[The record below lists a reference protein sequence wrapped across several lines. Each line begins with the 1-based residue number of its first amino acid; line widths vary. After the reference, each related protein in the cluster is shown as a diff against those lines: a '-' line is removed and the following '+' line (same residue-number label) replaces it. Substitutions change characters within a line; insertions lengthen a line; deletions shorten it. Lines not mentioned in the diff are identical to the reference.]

1 MLNQQ
6 VCVIFVVVVF
16 PVLGTKYLGEESV
29 RSLGPLVP

>member
-6 VCVIFVVVVF
+6 VCVIFIVVF
-16 PVLGTKYLGEESV
+16 PVLGTKYLDEESV